1 MTKNPDMKKVRIA
14 IIGAGCSGLTM
25 IKGLL
30 DYGFSEIVCY
40 EQNSSLGGN
49 WLFSMDPS
57 HSSVIETTHI
67 ISSKLM
73 SQFEDF
79 PMPEHYPD
87 YPSHHQVLSYF
98 KAYADHFN
106 LLPYIRFNTK
116 VVRTELDGDQ
126 WTLETDEGE
135 VEKFSYLILANGHH
149 SVPRYPNLPGEFSG
163 ELIHAHSFKN
173 NHSFKNKRVLVIGG
187 GNSACDCAV
196 ECGRIAEKVSIS
208 MRRPHYII
216 PKFIMGQPTDLYN
229 HKMKWIPEWLAKPL
243 RKVSLYLQ
251 IGSYRWY
258 GLEAPRFSVTED
270 HPTINSELLYY
281 LRHGKVNARKGVQM
295 IAGNTV
301 TFEDGIQEDFD
312 VIIAATGYKISTPF
326 LKNTMIDYSE
336 ADRIDLYLRMFHPD
350 YDRLIFAG
358 LVQPQGAIWPL
369 VEAQSKLIAHYIGGS
384 WKLPDN
390 VHELAR
396 KEADAIA
403 NRYLH
408 RKRHTIEVDFH
419 EYLDRVKGLIPKEAL
434 V

>member
-1 MTKNPDMKKVRIA
+1 MNDVRIA
-14 IIGAGCSGLTM
+14 IIGAGCTGLTM

-30 DYGFSEIVCY
+30 DYGHTEIVCY
-40 EQNSSLGGN
+40 EQNSSIGGN
-49 WLFSMDPS
+49 WLFSRDPS
-57 HSSVIETTHI
+57 HSSVIESTHI

-87 YPSHHQVLSYF
+87 YPSHQQVLDYF
-98 KAYADHFN
+98 QAYADHFG
-106 LLPYIRFNTK
+106 LLPYIRFDSK
-116 VVRTELDGDQ
+116 VMKTELNGAKWTIVTESGDVD
-126 WTLETDEGE
+126 TYD
-135 VEKFSYLILANGHH
+135 FLILANGHH
-149 SVPRYPNLPGEFSG
+149 SVPRFPELPGKFAG

-173 NHSFKNKRVLVIGG
+173 NQSFRDKRVLVIGG

-216 PKFIMGQPTDLYN
+216 PKFIMGKPTDLYN

-243 RKVSLYLQ
+243 RQLSLYLQ
-251 IGSYRWY
+251 IGSYKWY
-258 GLEAPRFSVTED
+258 GLETPDFSVTED

-281 LRHGKVNARKGVQM
+281 LRHGRVTARKGIRM
-295 IAGNTV
+295 ISGHTV
-301 TFEDGIQEDFD
+301 TFEDDVEEDFD

-326 LKNTMIDYSE
+326 LEKTMIDYSE
-336 ADRIDLYLRMFHPD
+336 ADRVDLYLRMFHPD

-369 VEAQSKLIAHYIGGS
+369 VEAQSKLVAHYIGGT
-384 WKLPDN
+384 WTLPSN
-390 VHELAR
+390 VAELA
-396 KEADAIA
+396 KQEADTIA
-403 NRYLH
+403 RRYLH

-419 EYLDRVKGLIPKEAL
+419 EYLDQLKSLIPKEAMA
-434 V
+434 